1 MHWETR
7 KYVWLALLRYSLYC
21 SDLELNLQYLWGIA
35 CTVRFLISICHPSWS
50 PSTSIWFLKLAYVK
64 IQCFCYEVLLLLT
77 NALCHLSTIT
87 IHHYHIVQN
96 NLITLQISC
105 TISIQFFPRPKLL
118 RVTDLLNLCW
128 VLPFPECHII
138 EIMQHAVFSEW
149 LPSPSKVHL
158 RFIHIFFSMTSI
170 AYSFYYWIT
179 FHFMDVLYFIY
190 PCTAFF
196 KKK

>member
-118 RVTDLLNLCW
+118 RVTDLFIVSI
-128 VLPFPECHII
+128 VLSFPECHTIRII
-138 EIMQHAVFSEW
+138 RCVAFSFCLLSLSNMHLWFLHVFSW
-149 LPSPSKVHL
+149 LDSSFV
-158 RFIHIFFSMTSI
+158 FS
-170 AYSFYYWIT
+170 A
-179 FHFMDVLYFIY
+179 
-190 PCTAFF
+190 
-196 KKK
+196 K